1 MLSIAPLTLLALAS
15 GARGETPL
23 PAGGAD
29 FRAIAQA
36 PQAEPVNEIIVTA
49 VRRNL
54 LGTAETASEG
64 VVEDKE
70 LQLTP
75 ALRPAQL
82 LETVPGL
89 VVTLHSGE
97 GKAGQYLLRG
107 YNLDHGTD
115 LATFVDAMPLNQPT
129 HAHGQGYTDLNFLI
143 PELADRIN
151 YTKGPYYPDVGD
163 FGAVGSVHIG
173 YRDVMPV
180 QASVGVGSYGFERLF
195 AAGSRALGNGDLLAA
210 GELQHYDGP
219 FVTPDN
225 ARKGN
230 AVLRY
235 SAGDGASRFSLTATA
250 YHQDWTNTTD
260 IPLRAIS
267 QGLVPNRFGSLDPT
281 DGGHATRAS
290 LSGEYHAD
298 LGAGQLAA
306 QGFAIFNRLN
316 FFSNFTHFL
325 VDPVHG
331 DQEDQFAT
339 RHVLGGELRYTVPL
353 TLGSVRSD
361 VLAGALSRYDSITVG
376 RLPAEGQVA
385 LTPAQSG
392 ADSPFFLD
400 NDRVKLFAGAL
411 YVQATT
417 HWTPRLRTVIGLRE
431 DYQHGTDTDLLA
443 TLHQTAGY
451 TNAGTRSQG
460 LLQPKG
466 SLIYA
471 PGPHLELYLSAG
483 EGFHSADLRGVNQTR
498 SVDLGLPNTPLLAR
512 LVGEEVGL
520 RAEARRNLT
529 LTLALY
535 NLWQQSETVIDPD
548 VGQDAAGPPS
558 RRYGAEVN
566 VTWQIR
572 RWLEFYGSYSVNHAR
587 FTQPFDD
594 GTGHLGTYVTD
605 APRDTGAM
613 ALYLHDLGRWSG
625 GLEYRFMGGFPLSS
639 GPCVDTAAAHDFPG
653 VATSC
658 ANAPTAPGQVNGQG
672 YGELNLDAHYT
683 IDPHWSA
690 VVSIFNLLNTRA
702 PAAAFWYVDR
712 LRSEIA
718 TYPKGRADVHEHP
731 LEPIS
736 FRFSLTRRF

>member
-1 MLSIAPLTLLALAS
+1 MIAPLLLLAMAS
-15 GARGETPL
+15 AAHGETGFPV
-23 PAGGAD
+23 PAP
-29 FRAIAQA
+29 A
-36 PQAEPVNEIIVTA
+36 PAEAPTGSVNEIIVTA
-49 VRRNL
+49 ARRNL
-54 LGTAETASEG
+54 LGKAETASEG

-75 ALRPAQL
+75 ALRPGQL

-115 LATFVDAMPLNQPT
+115 LATWVDAMPVNQPT

-143 PELADRIN
+143 PELADRIA
-151 YTKGPYYPDVGD
+151 YTKGTYYADVGD
-163 FGAVGSVHIG
+163 FGAVGSVRIG
-173 YRDVMPV
+173 YRDTIPA
-180 QASVGVGSYGFERLF
+180 QASAALGSYGFERLF
-195 AAGSRALGNGDLLAA
+195 AAGSRALGGGDLLAA

-235 SAGDGASRFSLTATA
+235 SAGGQTSGFSLTATA

-260 IPLRAIS
+260 IPLRAIGE
-267 QGLVPNRFGSLDPT
+267 GLVPNRFGSLDPS

-290 LSGEYHAD
+290 LSGEYRGE
-298 LGAGQLAA
+298 LGEGRISA
-306 QGFAIFNRLN
+306 QGYYIYNQLN
-316 FFSNFTHFL
+316 FFSDFTHYL

-331 DQEDQFAT
+331 DQEDQFEK

-353 TLGSVRSD
+353 TLGSVRGE
-361 VLAGALSRYDSITVG
+361 LLIGALSRYDSISVG
-376 RLPAEGQVA
+376 RLPSEGQVA
-385 LTPAQSG
+385 LTIAQSS

-400 NDRVKLFAGAL
+400 DDRVKLFAAAL

-417 HWTPRLRTVIGLRE
+417 HWTPTLRTVLGLRE
-431 DYQHGTDTDLLA
+431 DFQHGSDTDLLA
-443 TLHQTAGY
+443 ALHATAGY

-460 LLQPKG
+460 LLQPKA
-466 SLIYA
+466 SLIFA
-471 PGPHLELYLSAG
+471 PGPHVEFYISAG
-483 EGFHSADLRGVNQTR
+483 EGFHSADLRGVNQTK
-498 SVDLGLPNTPLLAR
+498 SVDLGLPGTPLLAR

-520 RAEARRNLT
+520 RAEPHRNLT

-566 VTWQIR
+566 ITWQIR
-572 RWLEFYGSYSVNHAR
+572 RWLEFYGSYSANHAR

-594 GTGHLGTYVTD
+594 GTGHLGTYITD
-605 APRDTGAM
+605 APRATGAV
-613 ALYLHDLGRWSG
+613 ALYLRDLGRWSG

-639 GPCVDTAAAHDFPG
+639 GPCVDAVAAHDFRG
-653 VATSC
+653 LATSC

-672 YGELNLDAHYT
+672 YGELNLDVHYA
-683 IDPHWSA
+683 IDRHWSA
-690 VVSIFNLLNTRA
+690 VVSIFNLLDTKA
-702 PAAAFWYVDR
+702 PAAEFWYVDR
-712 LRSEIA
+712 LQSEIA